1 MPPSPSPRRSLARE
15 PRVEDSHKRGH
26 SFEGRIPLKV
36 KDDDLALFS
45 EMQNH
50 ERDNFL
56 LHASDDF
63 DESIYNKYLLSILD
77 FFPLFCCF
85 CILVNTHSTD
95 LSAVS
100 FPRISTIEM
109 FFGFQDWGH
118 CTGRM
123 RVQRSL
129 NADGEKN
136 DYDWLLTPPDT
147 PLFPSLDDDEP
158 QPANVYRGRTRTQPI
173 SISRTS
179 MIPRT
184 KRSSA
189 SPSPRSGYSVSYSRI
204 TPSSAYRPSLP
215 PVLRSTTPSR
225 RSSAPLMKP
234 SSLAQRSLTPILW
247 RMSTSS
253 SGQAFTGRRGTS
265 PVDTNRGSSA
275 SPKLHGWQSNLPVSP
290 QMYHQTCKLF

>member
-1 MPPSPSPRRSLARE
+1 AIINVRGAGSKLVRRWRTGRLKDASFAVAKALSCERAQGGKF
-15 PRVEDSHKRGH
+15 PKRGH

-36 KDDDLALFS
+36 EDDDLALFS

-56 LHASDDF
+56 LHAYDDF
-63 DESIYNKYLLSILD
+63 DESISQLRYYSD
-77 FFPLFCCF
+77 FKIGVTVPAGGECK
-85 CILVNTHSTD
+85 D
-95 LSAVS
+95 L
-100 FPRISTIEM
+100 
-109 FFGFQDWGH
+109 
-118 CTGRM
+118 
-123 RVQRSL
+123 L
-129 NADGEKN
+129 NAVGEKN

-179 MIPRT
+179 MTLRT

-204 TPSSAYRPSLP
+204 TPSSAYCSCPP

-225 RSSAPLMKP
+225 RSSAPLTKP
-234 SSLAQRSLTPILW
+234 SSLAQRSLTPILR
-247 RMSTSS
+247 RMSTGS

-265 PVDTNRGSSA
+265 PVKTNRGSSA
-275 SPKLHGWQSNLPVSP
+275 SPKLHG
-290 QMYHQTCKLF
+290 